1 MMKIYNR
8 KFELVLLF
16 IALLPLLPV
25 QAKELPIMPETEVS
39 VAYLSPDA
47 ALFNETIPVFR
58 QKYNQ
63 DNPSYPIHE
72 FKVIKSKD
80 ISLPYIRAASRINSK
95 IYSSAVLERGSEK
108 IKNLQLTL
116 LPPKEANSYK
126 INRQLFERYI
136 MAIINHF
143 EKTTSINNTHQLT
156 AVLDRMLE
164 QHNQVQSDETIVGAF
179 RYILVKSKDNMIT
192 FAIEPV
198 KLSLNDDNITHE

>member
-1 MMKIYNR
+1 ILNQRKSMVEPVFSALRGIQGLERFRRKGLLAVKLEFTLHAMAYNLSR
-8 KFELVLLF
+8 AVALILWMIFSLLF
-16 IALLPLLPV
+16 VQTKIRKRENLHGGILLKKKIPPLL
-25 QAKELPIMPETEVS
+25 
-39 VAYLSPDA
+39 
-47 ALFNETIPVFR
+47 R
-58 QKYNQ
+58 Q
-63 DNPSYPIHE
+63 P
-72 FKVIKSKD
+72 
-80 ISLPYIRAASRINSK
+80 L
-95 IYSSAVLERGSEK
+95 LERGSEK
-108 IKNLQLTL
+108 IKSLQLTL

-156 AVLDRMLE
+156 AVLDRTLE
-164 QHNQVQSDETIVGAF
+164 QHNQVQSDETIVGAI